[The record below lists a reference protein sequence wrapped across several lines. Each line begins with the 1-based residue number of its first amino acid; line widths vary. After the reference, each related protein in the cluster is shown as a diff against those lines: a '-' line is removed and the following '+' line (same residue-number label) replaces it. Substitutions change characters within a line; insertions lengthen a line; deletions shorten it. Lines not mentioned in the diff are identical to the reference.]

1 MSQVQLAL
9 WRPSWRSSLTCVLAM
24 CLLVLSKDWNQGLA
38 RPSRA
43 TLAHEPS
50 AVSLGDL
57 EDPHVLRHALSESAA
72 STGRF
77 SRNVILMVTDF
88 EHQHWAHN
96 LLLNLHSLELH
107 HSLVIASAPRVCS
120 SLHKRLFATGVRVGG
135 HCAHSSYLRETSN
148 ASIAA
153 GLHRWQIDKGHV
165 FHLWW
170 QRWRYVALAISMRYN
185 VLSLDTDIS
194 LRSDPYP
201 LLWRAYQH
209 RQLVVGIE
217 SEKPARKNRYIFP
230 AANLGFVYC
239 RARPG
244 GTVQRLFAEVTGRVE
259 GLLLAP
265 SPTLNQENH
274 TAANMLWDQDIF
286 RDVVETLAFALRP
299 PSFRHVLYH
308 AGTSPANLN
317 AQSRTFDWLHE
328 DTSFFPA
335 AAPIRTVWFQLH
347 DPITYAPDE
356 TMAGLPMWFFA
367 AYTVNPHGNL
377 WDGGWL
383 RSSSPVVIAHLVFVS
398 NKAFAM
404 RALGLWHYAASLY
417 QGTDSTKPPRVP
429 GLYQGAT
436 DTLPSAEGAR
446 VFPEDVRALTMRNSG
461 MQLHAGNV
469 VATWAELL
477 RFTLLALS
485 LQRHAVLPFFPCAN
499 GHGPP
504 LEVPVKLRGRF
515 HIMPLGNASLCQQ
528 DNAPAL
534 ATTTP
539 AVAQAQAGAVLWW
552 TPGKH
557 RQPPQFDACCTIV
570 PFSSRWVDPNGL
582 RPLKE
587 ERMLNERDLA
597 HLLEEAGGEAGGD
610 ATQASMPL
618 SELGYT
624 LDQRRLKRRKKKDGA
639 RVLHLDLGGAQS
651 MATLT
656 DRDGAARLAAAC
668 DQQDAG
674 YCQRLVRVLNDM
686 NR

>member
-1 MSQVQLAL
+1 M
-9 WRPSWRSSLTCVLAM
+9 CVLAV

-38 RPSRA
+38 WPPRA
-43 TLAHEPS
+43 TSAHEPS
-50 AVSLGDL
+50 AGSLGDL

-72 STGRF
+72 SSGRF
-77 SRNVILMVTDF
+77 RRNVILMVTDF

-120 SLHKRLFATGVRVGG
+120 SLHTRLVATGVRVGG
-135 HCAHSSYLRETSN
+135 HCAHSSYLRGESN
-148 ASIAA
+148 ESIAV

-217 SEKPARKNRYIFP
+217 SEKPARKNHYIFP

-244 GTVQRLFAEVTGRVE
+244 GTVQRLFAEVTRRVE
-259 GLLLAP
+259 DLLLAP

-308 AGTSPANLN
+308 AGTSPADLN
-317 AQSRTFDWLHE
+317 AQSRAFDWLHE

-347 DPITYAPDE
+347 DPITSAPDE

-367 AYTVNPHGNL
+367 PYTVNPYGNL

-383 RSSSPVVIAHLVFVS
+383 RSPSPMVIAHLVFVS

-417 QGTDSTKPPRVP
+417 QGTDTLSS
-429 GLYQGAT
+429 AT
-436 DTLPSAEGAR
+436 GVR
-446 VFPEDVRALTMRNSG
+446 VFPKEVRALTMRNSG
-461 MQLHAGNV
+461 MQLHQGNV
-469 VATWAELL
+469 VARWAELL

-485 LQRHAVLPFFPCAN
+485 LQRRAVLPFFPCAN
-499 GHGPP
+499 AHGPP

-528 DNAPAL
+528 GNAPALL

-539 AVAQAQAGAVLWW
+539 AVAQAQAGAVLRW
-552 TPGKH
+552 TSGKY
-557 RQPPQFDACCTIV
+557 RQPPPFDACCTIV

-597 HLLEEAGGEAGGD
+597 HLLKEVGGD
-610 ATQASMPL
+610 ATEASIPL

-624 LDQRRLKRRKKKDGA
+624 LDQRRLKIRKKKNGA

-651 MATLT
+651 LAVLT
-656 DRDGAARLAAAC
+656 GLDGATRLAAAC
-668 DQQDAG
+668 NQQDAG
-674 YCQRLVRVLNDM
+674 YCQRIVRVLNGM

>member
-9 WRPSWRSSLTCVLAM
+9 GRPSWRSSLMCVLAV

-38 RPSRA
+38 WPPRA
-43 TLAHEPS
+43 TSAHEPS
-50 AVSLGDL
+50 AVSFGDL

-72 STGRF
+72 SSGRF
-77 SRNVILMVTDF
+77 RRNVILMVTDF

-120 SLHKRLFATGVRVGG
+120 SLHTRLVATGVRVGG
-135 HCAHSSYLRETSN
+135 HCAHSSYLREESN
-148 ASIAA
+148 ASIAV
-153 GLHRWQIDKGHV
+153 GLHRWQIGKGHV

-244 GTVQRLFAEVTGRVE
+244 GTVQRLFAEVTRRVE
-259 GLLLAP
+259 DLLLAP

-286 RDVVETLAFALRP
+286 RDVVETLAYALRP

-308 AGTSPANLN
+308 AGTSPADLN
-317 AQSRTFDWLHE
+317 AQSRAFDWLHE

-347 DPITYAPDE
+347 DPITSAPDE

-367 AYTVNPHGNL
+367 PYTVNPYGNL

-383 RSSSPVVIAHLVFVS
+383 RSPSPMVIAHLVFVS

-417 QGTDSTKPPRVP
+417 QGTDTLSTS
-429 GLYQGAT
+429 AT
-436 DTLPSAEGAR
+436 GVR
-446 VFPEDVRALTMRNSG
+446 VFPKEVRALTMRNSG
-461 MQLHAGNV
+461 MQLHQGNV
-469 VATWAELL
+469 VARWAELL

-485 LQRHAVLPFFPCAN
+485 LQRRAVLPFFPCAN
-499 GHGPP
+499 AHGPP

-534 ATTTP
+534 LATTTP
-539 AVAQAQAGAVLWW
+539 AVAQAQAGAVLRW
-552 TPGKH
+552 TSGKY
-557 RQPPQFDACCTIV
+557 RQPPPFDACCTIV

-597 HLLEEAGGEAGGD
+597 HLLKEVGGD
-610 ATQASMPL
+610 ATEESIPL

-624 LDQRRLKRRKKKDGA
+624 LDQRRLKIRKKKNEA

-651 MATLT
+651 LATLT
-656 DRDGAARLAAAC
+656 DLDGATRLAAAC
-668 DQQDAG
+668 NPQDAG
-674 YCQRLVRVLNDM
+674 YCQRIVRVLNGM